1 MKLLAFDT
9 ATEACSAALLVG
21 ESIVERFEVA
31 PRAHARLLLPMLDSL
46 LDEADLRLTD
56 LDAIAFGRGPGSFT
70 GLRIAASVA
79 QGLAC
84 GADLPVL
91 PVSSL
96 TALARAA
103 FHNSLAVQVLAA
115 IDARMEEIYW
125 AAYGRNAQ
133 NEPVPLVEEQV
144 ASATN
149 LAVPETAE
157 DWYGIGSGWASYE
170 AVLRAQFGDR
180 LVGVDPTALP
190 HAAQIA
196 QLAARDFAAGKAVAA
211 EQALPV
217 YLRNQ
222 VAQRPGTKAT

>member
-9 ATEACSAALLVG
+9 ATEACSAALLINN
-21 ESIVERFEVA
+21 SIIERFEVA

-46 LDEADLRLTD
+46 LNEAELRLTD

-79 QGLAC
+79 QGLAF

-91 PVSSL
+91 PISSL

-103 FHNSLAVQVLAA
+103 FENSIASHVLAA
-115 IDARMEEIYW
+115 IDARMDEIYW
-125 AAYGRNAQ
+125 AAYVRDAQ
-133 NEPVPLVEEQV
+133 GEPLRLGDEQV
-144 ASATN
+144 GSAQG
-149 LAVPETAE
+149 LCLPEGA
-157 DWYGIGSGWASYE
+157 DWYGIGSGWAAYE
-170 AVLRAQFGDR
+170 ALLRPQFGSR
-180 LVGVDPTALP
+180 LIACDPAALP
-190 HAAQIA
+190 HAAQIVR
-196 QLAARDFAAGKAVAA
+196 LAVLDFVAGKAVAA

-222 VAQRPGTKAT
+222 VAQRPGVKAT